1 MGNARGAGGDANRG
15 VRSFAIVGLLGGIW
29 GALSIEAGEVALGL
43 SFTAFASLLIAA
55 HVMRLRSNPGERSV
69 TTVLAA
75 LLTFGLGA
83 LAARGHLEAAAA
95 GGVVALALLALKQPL
110 HRFVARIDPVELKAA
125 VQLLLISVVLLPV
138 LPDRG
143 LGPDQAI
150 NPFSV
155 WLVVVLITAIGFVGY
170 VAIQLAGVRI
180 GAMMTGVFGGLASST
195 ALSLTFARYSRK
207 TPELGTLLAA
217 GVSVANS
224 IMALRILVI
233 AAVLSPALL
242 AALALPMGAM
252 AAVGLA
258 GAWVLWYLAR
268 NIGMSAPTPVANPF
282 ELWTA
287 IKFALF
293 LAAVVL
299 FSVLMRR
306 WFGDAGVYAVAA
318 VSGVADVD
326 AITVSMSSN
335 DRRSDDDAGIC
346 RGGRLHSRHRQHL
359 DQGGHH
365 CRRRRSCDRTAG
377 GGGGGGDVGRD
388 LDSSRDIDGSWRRGN
403 RGAGRDV
410 VFIRAGR
417 AAHAGHR

>member
-1 MGNARGAGGDANRG
+1 MDEIELFKRVGMALAIGLMLGIERGWETREVPEGTRIAGI
-15 VRSFAIVGLLGGIW
+15 RSFALMGLLGGIW

-43 SFTAFASLLIAA
+43 SFAAFASLLIAA
-55 HVMRLRSNPGERSV
+55 HVMRLRSSPGERSV

-83 LAARGHLEAAAA
+83 VAARGHLEAAAA

-143 LGPDQAI
+143 FGPDQAI
-150 NPFSV
+150 NPFRV

-233 AAVLSPALL
+233 AALLSPTLL

-258 GAWVLWYLAR
+258 GAWILWYAAR

-318 VSGVADVD
+318 MSGVADVD
-326 AITVSMSSN
+326 AITVSMSRMAGAATMTPASAALAVCIAAIVN
-335 DRRSDDDAGIC
+335 TLIKAGITVVV
-346 RGGRLHSRHRQHL
+346 GGSAI
-359 DQGGHH
+359 G
-365 CRRRRSCDRTAG
+365 RRVTA
-377 GGGGGGDVGRD
+377 VAVAMSVATAV
-388 LDSSRDIDGSWRRGN
+388 LLAI
-403 RGAGRDV
+403 
-410 VFIRAGR
+410 
-417 AAHAGHR
+417 

>member
-1 MGNARGAGGDANRG
+1 MALAIGLMLGIERGWETREVPEGTRIAGI
-15 VRSFAIVGLLGGIW
+15 RSFALIGLLGGIW
-29 GALSIEAGEVALGL
+29 GAVGIEAGPIALGL
-43 SFTAFASLLIAA
+43 SFAAFAGLLIAA
-55 HVMRLRSNPGERSV
+55 HVMHLRSSPGERSV
-69 TTVLAA
+69 TTLLAA

-143 LGPDQAI
+143 FGPDLAL
-150 NPFSV
+150 NPFRV

-170 VAIQLAGVRI
+170 LAVQLVGMRI
-180 GAMMTGVFGGLASST
+180 GAMMTSIFGGLASSA
-195 ALSLTFARYSRK
+195 ALSLTFARFGRA
-207 TPELGTLLAA
+207 TPELATLLAA
-217 GVSVANS
+217 GVSIANA

-233 AAVLSPALL
+233 AAILSPALL

-252 AAVGLA
+252 AAVGLG
-258 GAWVLWYLAR
+258 GAWLLWYSAR

-287 IKFALF
+287 LKFALF

-318 VSGVADVD
+318 MSGVADVN
-326 AITVSMSSN
+326 AITVSMSRMAEVATMTPASAARAVCVAAIVSTLTN
-335 DRRSDDDAGIC
+335 AGMVVVIGGAAMGRRVVAVAVAMSVA
-346 RGGRLHSRHRQHL
+346 
-359 DQGGHH
+359 
-365 CRRRRSCDRTAG
+365 TAA
-377 GGGGGGDVGRD
+377 
-388 LDSSRDIDGSWRRGN
+388 LLAI
-403 RGAGRDV
+403 
-410 VFIRAGR
+410 
-417 AAHAGHR
+417 

>member
-1 MGNARGAGGDANRG
+1 MDEIELFKRIGMALAIGLMLGIERGWETREVPEGTRIRG

-268 NIGMSAPTPVANPF
+268 NIGMSAPTPVADPF

-326 AITVSMSSN
+326 AITVSISRMTGAATMTPASAAVAVCIAAIVN
-335 DRRSDDDAGIC
+335 TLIKAGITVVV
-346 RGGRLHSRHRQHL
+346 GGR
-359 DQGGHH
+359 
-365 CRRRRSCDRTAG
+365 AI
-377 GGGGGGDVGRD
+377 GRP
-388 LDSSRDIDGSWRRGN
+388 
-403 RGAGRDV
+403 V
-410 VFIRAGR
+410 VAVVVAMSVATSILLAI
-417 AAHAGHR
+417 